1 MVYYPDLYLWL
12 LNEYENVILNLSFIP
27 LGEGRDFPQV
37 ARDFL
42 KSFPFFVK
50 KLLKSCSIKKNVLF
64 YCSLP
69 LFSLMQKFANC
80 TKKVSFVQIRSV
92 ISVAR

>member
-12 LNEYENVILNLSFIP
+12 LIEYENVILNLSFIP

-42 KSFPFFVK
+42 KSFPFFCQKVAQ
-50 KLLKSCSIKKNVLF
+50 KLLNKTKRSFLLLSSFISSDAKICKLYKKS
-64 YCSLP
+64 
-69 LFSLMQKFANC
+69 KFCAN
-80 TKKVSFVQIRSV
+80 SQRN
-92 ISVAR
+92 